1 MQRLIRFLLVVILIA
16 LTLVTPQRALSQA
29 TIIRAEPTGVPLNT
43 GQTLEIAIRVEN
55 VTNLYAFDLEVHF
68 NTAQLDVNSVVIGS
82 FLDQGIKFSSIDH
95 LNGIIEFANTQN
107 NPATPKS
114 GSGDLILI
122 TVEAQT
128 NLEAVTLTITS
139 AELSDRDGFL
149 IPCQIVN
156 DGGFEYTT
164 YLPLVINNN

>member
-1 MQRLIRFLLVVILIA
+1 MQRLIRFLIVILLIVF
-16 LTLVTPQRALSQA
+16 TLGTPGRAQSQA
-29 TIIRAEPTGVPLNT
+29 TIVRAEPVGGPLNA

-55 VTNLYAFDLEVHF
+55 VTDLYAFDLEVHF
-68 NTAQLDVNSVVIGS
+68 NTVQLDVNFVEIGS
-82 FLDQGIKFSSIDH
+82 FLDQGIKFSSIDPES
-95 LNGIIEFANTQN
+95 GIIEFTNTQN
-107 NPATPKS
+107 NPAPPQS

-128 NLEAVTLTITS
+128 NLEAVFLTITE

-156 DGGFEYTT
+156 DGGFAYKT
-164 YLPLVINNN
+164 YLPLVISTT